1 MRVVLNICLALR
13 GRISFDGQCWLVCHI
28 SERQCHQCG
37 VHRGQMRTQRQS
49 DDARSEKGRKPIQPA
64 VFVEQSN
71 AMVGLNPGGRLRLL
85 RMFEH
90 IYANP

>member
-1 MRVVLNICLALR
+1 MRVVLNIFLSLR
-13 GRISFDGQCWLVCHI
+13 GRISFDGQCWLVSTEGRC
-28 SERQCHQCG
+28 ELKG
-37 VHRGQMRTQRQS
+37 KVMMPE
-49 DDARSEKGRKPIQPA
+49 AKKGRKPIQLA
-64 VFVEQSN
+64 VFVEYSN

>member
-1 MRVVLNICLALR
+1 MAAFLLTGSVGLCVILVSDSVTSVASTE
-13 GRISFDGQCWLVCHI
+13 GRCELKGKVMMP
-28 SERQCHQCG
+28 E
-37 VHRGQMRTQRQS
+37 
-49 DDARSEKGRKPIQPA
+49 AKKGRKPIQLA